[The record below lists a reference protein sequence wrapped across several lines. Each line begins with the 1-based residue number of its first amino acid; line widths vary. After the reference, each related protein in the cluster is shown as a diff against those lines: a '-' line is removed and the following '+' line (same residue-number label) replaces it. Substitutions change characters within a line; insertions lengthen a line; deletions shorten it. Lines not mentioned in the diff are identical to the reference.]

1 MASPMR
7 RKGSTFIQFRKR
19 IPKDV
24 FGKAG
29 GVTLAIP
36 LGEEVLHIVIGH
48 KAAEI
53 TGSLR
58 TRDPRE
64 AKERQAV
71 ALAYLDSVWQSLREG
86 PKRLTHKQIAA
97 LAGEAYKAL
106 VASFEDDPGSSET
119 WKQIIQ
125 LHAKALSGNH
135 DARESWFGPT
145 VDQTLAK
152 HRLTTDSD
160 SRTALIN
167 AVGVSLSLASARLA
181 QNAQGDYSPDTI
193 ARRYPLLEVPK
204 ETKATKPLPN
214 GSQTITGLAEGWWR
228 EAKAAG
234 RSVST
239 YDAYSRAAR
248 LLSEFISHDDAR
260 AVTEDDIIAFKDHRL
275 SQGIGLKTITGGDLP
290 GIRQLYTWGM
300 ANRKVSHN
308 PADGVKVAKV
318 KKKRTRDP
326 GFSDQEA
333 IAILSHAFHHKRTG
347 KASEHLS
354 HAKRWLPWLCAY
366 TGARVGEMAQL
377 RKQDLRKEG
386 DLWIIKI
393 TPEAG
398 TVKDGEFRDVPLHAH
413 LVDMGFPAF
422 VAKAKDGYLFM
433 KVFGDT
439 EGAQRAAWRTT
450 KNRVTDFVR
459 EAVTDPEVQPNH
471 GWRHRF
477 RTDAR
482 NLGIPRDISFDITG
496 HDSKDEGDKY
506 GTVTNKAKAAALAKY
521 PRYDLKPLQGA

>member
-1 MASPMR
+1 MR

-24 FGKAG
+24 IDKAG

-36 LGEEVLHIVIGH
+36 VGDEVLHIVVGD
-48 KAAEI
+48 KATEI

-64 AKERQAV
+64 AKERQTV
-71 ALAYLDSVWQSLREG
+71 ALAYLDSAWQSLREG

-97 LAGEAYKAL
+97 LAGEAYNAL
-106 VASFEDDPGSSET
+106 VATFEDDPGSSET

-125 LHAKALSGNH
+125 LHAKALSGDH
-135 DARESWFGPT
+135 DAREKWFGPT

-152 HRLTTDSD
+152 HRLIIDND
-160 SRTALIN
+160 SRTALID
-167 AVGVSLSLASARLA
+167 AVGVSLSLASVRLA
-181 QNAQGDYSPDTI
+181 QNAEGDYGPDTI
-193 ARRYPLLEVPK
+193 APRYPPLELPK
-204 ETKATKPLPN
+204 ETKTTKPLPN
-214 GSQTITGLAEGWWR
+214 GSQTIIGLAEGWWR

-234 RSVST
+234 RTVST

-248 LLSEFISHDDAR
+248 LLSEFVGHDDAR
-260 AVTEDDIIAFKDHRL
+260 AVTQDDIIAFKDHRL
-275 SQGIGLKTITGGDLP
+275 SQGVGLKTITGGDLP
-290 GIRQLYTWGM
+290 GIRQLYAWGM

-318 KKKRTRDP
+318 KKKRVRNP
-326 GFSDQEA
+326 EFSDEEA
-333 IAILSHAFHHKRTG
+333 GALLAHALHHKRTG

-354 HAKRWLPWLCAY
+354 NAKRWVPWLCAY
-366 TGARVGEMAQL
+366 TGARVGEMVQL
-377 RKQDLRKEG
+377 RKQDLRAEAG
-386 DLWIIKI
+386 IWIIKI

-398 TVKDGEFRDVPLHAH
+398 TVKDAEFREVPLHPH
-413 LVDMGFPAF
+413 LIEQGFPEF
-422 VAKAKDGYLFM
+422 ISKATDGYLFM

-439 EGAQRAAWRTT
+439 EEAQRAAWRTT
-450 KNRVTDFVR
+450 KNRVTDFAR
-459 EAVTDPEVQPNH
+459 EVVTDPEVQPNH
-471 GWRHRF
+471 GWRHKF
-477 RTDAR
+477 RTVAR
-482 NLGIPRDISFDITG
+482 EAGISRDISFSITG

-521 PRYDLKPLQGA
+521 PRYEVKPLENP

>member
-1 MASPMR
+1 MR

-24 FGKAG
+24 LGKAG

-36 LGEEVLHIVIGH
+36 LGDEVLHIVIGD
-48 KAAEI
+48 KATEI

-64 AKERQAV
+64 AKERQTV
-71 ALAYLDSVWQSLREG
+71 ALTYLDSVWKSLREG
-86 PKRLTHKQIAA
+86 PKRLTQKQIAA

-106 VASFEDDPGSSET
+106 IATFEDDPGSSET

-125 LHAKALSGNH
+125 LHAKALSG
-135 DARESWFGPT
+135 DQAAREEWFGPT

-152 HRLTTDSD
+152 HRLIVDND
-160 SRTALIN
+160 SRTALID
-167 AVGVSLSLASARLA
+167 AVGVSLSLASVRLA
-181 QNAQGDYSPDTI
+181 QNAGGDYSPDTI
-193 ARRYPLLEVPK
+193 APRYPSLELPR
-204 ETKATKPLPN
+204 EAKATKPLPS

-234 RSVST
+234 RTVST
-239 YDAYSRAAR
+239 YEAYSRAAR
-248 LLSEFISHDDAR
+248 LLSEFVGHDDAR

-275 SQGIGLKTITGGDLP
+275 SQGVGLKTITGGDLP
-290 GIRQLYTWGM
+290 GIRQLYVWGM

-308 PADGVKVAKV
+308 PAEGVKVAKV

-333 IAILSHAFHHKRTG
+333 VAILSHAFYHKRSG

-354 HAKRWLPWLCAY
+354 NAKRWLPWLCAY

-377 RKQDLRKEG
+377 RKQDLRKEDG
-386 DLWIIKI
+386 LWIINI

-398 TVKDGEFRDVPLHAH
+398 TVKDGEFREVPLHEH
-413 LVDMGFPAF
+413 LVEMGFPAF
-422 VAKAKDGYLFM
+422 VSKAKEGYLFM
-433 KVFGDT
+433 KVFGETAD
-439 EGAQRAAWRTT
+439 AQRAAWRTT

-459 EAVTDPEVQPNH
+459 EVVKDPEVQPNH
-471 GWRHRF
+471 AWRHRF
-477 RTDAR
+477 MTIGR
-482 NLGIPRDISFDITG
+482 NLGVSRDIRFSITG
-496 HDSKDEGDKY
+496 HETGKEEGDDY
-506 GTVTNKAKAAALAKY
+506 GAKTNAAKAAALAKF
-521 PRYDLKPLQGA
+521 PRYVVKSLDGS